1 MEFATSAVGF
11 VASAVFHAA
20 VHLAGHESY
29 EAFKLSLD
37 KRLLKNHDVAQALR
51 DSYRASLRI
60 MKHLYKSTETDPA
73 RIKSANS
80 VFKRLQKQAPRLFDN
95 LTGALE
101 DAPSERGLSSNLSP
115 SDSLTNEVIKLAQPI
130 DESMEAFLRES
141 FAPAFKYAFVEL
153 GLKRNTSVRAILTH
167 GILRRVEESVTRTEQ
182 EIEELRQALSENRVE
197 RVMLEEMKGFEQH
210 FRAVAGTLNEMI
222 DRFEE
227 VRDSNQRLIA
237 LIEKSRIGE
246 GVLRGFVLTC
256 AEDGCPLVC
265 KRAYKREIRIGRGEH
280 NDIVLPDRTVSADH
294 ALVTFEASHAKIRD
308 LGSRNGTLVEGVP
321 VRFESPVSFGQE
333 IVVGDH
339 VLVLYPPDT
348 PVGGLPT
355 LTPD

>member
-11 VASAVFHAA
+11 VASAIFHAA
-20 VHLAGHESY
+20 VHVAGHESY

-37 KRLLKNHDVAQALR
+37 RRLLKNHDVAQAMR
-51 DSYRASLRI
+51 DSFRVSLRI
-60 MKHLYKSTETDPA
+60 LKDLYKGTETDPA
-73 RIKSANS
+73 RIKSANAA
-80 VFKRLQKQAPRLFDN
+80 FKRLQKQAPGLFEEPA
-95 LTGALE
+95 GMLE
-101 DAPSERGLSSNLSP
+101 DAPSEQALSSNLSP
-115 SDSLTNEVIKLAQPI
+115 SESLTNEVIKLAQPI
-130 DESMEAFLRES
+130 DESLEAFLKDS

-167 GILRRVEESVTRTEQ
+167 GILQRVEESVRRTEQ
-182 EIEELRQALSENRVE
+182 EIEELRKALSENRIE
-197 RVMLEEMKGFEQH
+197 RVMQEEMKALEQH
-210 FRAVAGTLNEMI
+210 FQAAAGNMNEMME
-222 DRFEE
+222 RFEE

-246 GVLRGFVLTC
+246 GVLHGFVLTC
-256 AEDGCPLVC
+256 AEDGYPLVC
-265 KRAYKREIRIGRGEH
+265 KRAYKREVRIGRGEH

-308 LGSRNGTLVEGVP
+308 LGSRNGTLVDGVP

-333 IVVGDH
+333 ILVGDH

-355 LTPD
+355 LTSD